1 MDGDSTVLILVVVVA
16 CCLSSSAAA
25 AGGFFMYQN
34 SSQAASA
41 SAPVTGSP
49 VAGAPAA
56 APAPASA
63 TPLQTLLASGQGQV
77 LVSSA
82 IDVSQGPMAFS
93 VAPSGWSTSTVAYT
107 MSVDILIEKSSGGW
121 RCLLANQTTTQPLEN
136 IRRRPAVFISGAD
149 YRDSEGRVGPNYI
162 QVVHAVGAVNT
173 SITTSAKAPEGRYF
187 NLTWTVGNGVLT
199 TYLNGVVD
207 RTGTVSGAFAWAP
220 TNAWT
225 WSPEGAKSGSLTV
238 RNVYWFNKALSAS
251 EVALFLPV

>member
-34 SSQAASA
+34 SSRA
-41 SAPVTGSP
+41 
-49 VAGAPAA
+49 APAA
-56 APAPASA
+56 ALVAAPGSPAATGTPAS
-63 TPLQTLLASGQGQV
+63 PLQTLLASGQT
-77 LVSSA
+77 LVQSA
-82 IDVSQGPMAFS
+82 LDVSQGPIPFS
-93 VAPSGWSTSTVAYT
+93 IVPTGLTTSTVAYT
-107 MSVDILIEKSSGGW
+107 MSMDILIEKSSGGW
-121 RCLLANQTTTQPLEN
+121 RCLLANQTTTEPIEN

-162 QVVHAVGAVNT
+162 QVVHAVGTVNT
-173 SITTSAKAPEGRYF
+173 SIITSAKAPEGRYF
-187 NLTWTVGNGVLT
+187 NLTWTVGNGILT
-199 TYLNGVVD
+199 TYLDGVVD

-225 WSPEGAKSGSLTV
+225 WRPEGAKSGSLTV

>member
-1 MDGDSTVLILVVVVA
+1 MDGDSTVLILVVLVV

-34 SSQAASA
+34 SSKAASA
-41 SAPVTGSP
+41 SAS
-49 VAGAPAA
+49 ASA
-56 APAPASA
+56 APGTTASA
-63 TPLQTLLASGQGQV
+63 TPLQTLIASGQT
-77 LVSSA
+77 LVQSA
-82 IDVSQGPMAFS
+82 LDVSQGPMAFS
-93 VAPSGWSTSTVAYT
+93 IAPSGWSTSTVAYT
-107 MSVDILIEKSSGGW
+107 MSLNILIEKSSGGW
-121 RCLLANQTTTQPLEN
+121 RCLLANQTTTEPLEN

-162 QVVHAVGAVNT
+162 QVVHAVGTVNT
-173 SITTSAKAPEGRYF
+173 SIITSAKAPEGRYF

-199 TYLNGVVD
+199 TYLNGVAD

-251 EVALFLPV
+251 EVALFLPA

>member
-1 MDGDSTVLILVVVVA
+1 
-16 CCLSSSAAA
+16 
-25 AGGFFMYQN
+25 
-34 SSQAASA
+34 
-41 SAPVTGSP
+41 
-49 VAGAPAA
+49 
-56 APAPASA
+56 
-63 TPLQTLLASGQGQV
+63 
-77 LVSSA
+77 
-82 IDVSQGPMAFS
+82 MAFS

-121 RCLLANQTTTQPLEN
+121 RCLLANQTTTEPLEN

-251 EVALFLPV
+251 EVALFLPA